1 MLFVDYLGPTDLFQ
15 ETRGAIQE
23 RVAAALRTPARDVV
37 VRRQVV
43 ESDYPGVEVWIE
55 VSSDEQLVRHGR
67 RLAQEVSGAV
77 RAVRE
82 VDVWVMFRVVPL
94 DHAFLNGAPRRRD
107 GSSLAD

>member
-1 MLFVDYLGPTDLFQ
+1 VLFVDYLGPADLFQ
-15 ETRGAIQE
+15 AARGAIQE
-23 RVAAALRTPARDVV
+23 RVAAALRTPPRDVV
-37 VRRQVV
+37 VRRLVV
-43 ESDYPGVEVWIE
+43 ESDYSGVEVWVE

-67 RLAQEVSGAV
+67 RLAQEVSSAI
-77 RAVRE
+77 RAARE